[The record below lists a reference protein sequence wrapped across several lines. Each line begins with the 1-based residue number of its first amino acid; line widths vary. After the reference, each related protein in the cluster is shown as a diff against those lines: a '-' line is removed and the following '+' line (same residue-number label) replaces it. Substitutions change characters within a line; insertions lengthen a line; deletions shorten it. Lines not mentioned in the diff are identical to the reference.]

1 MESERTFQRLLRVEG
16 ICGYSTTT
24 SVSVGKGF
32 KKMASYGVRALHV
45 AVDGDGGGEEEEA
58 EGG

>member
-1 MESERTFQRLLRVEG
+1 MEG
-16 ICGYSTTT
+16 IYGYSTTT
-24 SVSVGKGF
+24 SVSIRKGF